1 MNMSDRGDWG
11 NSADDDGSELI
22 RTLSRLVPF
31 SDDDVSS
38 ESEESSDEDLET
50 VSEKRYLNDGKAA
63 STYLA
68 AVKKNLT
75 KRRVW
80 KRCLITLVICRTSR
94 KSIFTGRTLCQ
105 TGPIQPFFRLPLQL
119 SLQRT
124 FLMPYYLMAFPPPPS
139 AVCSDL
145 LMALC

>member
-1 MNMSDRGDWG
+1 MSDRGDWG

-22 RTLSRLVPF
+22 RALSRLVPF

-80 KRCLITLVICRTSR
+80 KRCLITLVIC
-94 KSIFTGRTLCQ
+94 
-105 TGPIQPFFRLPLQL
+105 
-119 SLQRT
+119 
-124 FLMPYYLMAFPPPPS
+124 
-139 AVCSDL
+139 
-145 LMALC
+145 